1 MSKVTK
7 LAEECG
13 ITSGKVEKFAAH
25 LYQDGYRA
33 KIRNDDIAALRDHFA
48 GLAMQGLLAADKRR
62 QLDEKGVCLIAY
74 SQADAM
80 LKERE
85 KE

>member
-13 ITSGKVEKFAAH
+13 ITSGNVEKFAAH
-25 LYQDGYRA
+25 LYQDGYCA

-48 GLAMQGLLAADKRR
+48 GLAMQGILTTMMGDVKADI
-62 QLDEKGVCLIAY
+62 IAKMSY
-74 SQADAM
+74 VLADAM
-80 LKERE
+80 LKERR
-85 KE
+85 K